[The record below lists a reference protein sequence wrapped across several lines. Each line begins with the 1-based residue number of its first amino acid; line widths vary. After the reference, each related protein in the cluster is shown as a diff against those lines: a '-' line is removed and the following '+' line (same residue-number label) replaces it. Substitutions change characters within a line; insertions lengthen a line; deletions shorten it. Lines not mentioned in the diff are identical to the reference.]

1 MIGPTRI
8 RKGGHIWNYYT
19 KTFLPVQLA
28 IGLICCLTY
37 RAAAPDL
44 GPAATVFI
52 VMQVSAVIGAM
63 WANRLQRRMTSVTSR
78 LIN

>member
-1 MIGPTRI
+1 MIGPIRI
-8 RKGGHIWNYYT
+8 RGQVSNYYT
-19 KTFLPVQLA
+19 RAFFPAQLV
-28 IGLICCLTY
+28 IGLICWLTY

-44 GPAATVFI
+44 GPVATVFI

-63 WANRLQRRMTSVTSR
+63 WANRLRRRMTSVTSR